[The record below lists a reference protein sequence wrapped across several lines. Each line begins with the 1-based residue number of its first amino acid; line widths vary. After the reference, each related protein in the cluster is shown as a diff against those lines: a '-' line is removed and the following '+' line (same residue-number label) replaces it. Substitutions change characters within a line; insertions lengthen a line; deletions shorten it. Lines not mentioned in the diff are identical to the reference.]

1 MSGRARVAA
10 ALAAASLAIGGAA
23 HAGSG
28 HAARSGS
35 PQFCD
40 RSRDLAA
47 ADQDRLLRFAAVVRD
62 QLATV
67 GDGVALISRSG
78 LELSRFGIRYSHA
91 AIAWRDAAGRWTARQ
106 LYYACD
112 EGRPRLYDQGIA
124 GFVLGSDDPNRGY
137 LSIVVLPA
145 AAAEPLRRAALDT
158 PLALRLLAG
167 RYSANAFAFGLR
179 YQNCN
184 QWVAELLATAW
195 GRLDDDGEPRARAQ
209 AWLHAAGYAPQAVSV
224 SIAQYL
230 GSAFVPLVH
239 VDDHPEAE
247 RSALRFR
254 ISLPATIEAFAHQ
267 RYPASERIELCHDA
281 TRIVVR
287 RGWAP
292 APDGCQH
299 RDGDRVIALDADRP

>member
-91 AIAWRDAAGRWTARQ
+91 AIAWRDAEGRWTARQ